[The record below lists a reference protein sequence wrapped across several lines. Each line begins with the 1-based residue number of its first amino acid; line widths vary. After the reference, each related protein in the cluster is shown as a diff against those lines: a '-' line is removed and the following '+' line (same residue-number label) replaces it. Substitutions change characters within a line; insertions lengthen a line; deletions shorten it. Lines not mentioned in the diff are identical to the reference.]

1 MQHSSFPLPERVANI
16 EMAPRA
22 IAYVR
27 EFTDRHREMRTLYRD
42 YRDIADVVNPDMDD
56 SKVVIRDSLPPL
68 KVQSGKTCGAGGV
81 RGFGLTSKRC
91 SRKMGAMELAGLLAS
106 RCADAV
112 PPTAAQPPAF
122 AALGLRSSAGP
133 DYAAIDFPC
142 WRTPRRLRM
151 KACSRCAP
159 SRSARSSPSGL
170 VSCSAPCYRAWCAAC
185 GRRRHSPNVWL
196 LTRRRTTRQPS
207 L

>member
-1 MQHSSFPLPERVANI
+1 
-16 EMAPRA
+16 MAPRA

-91 SRKMGAMELAGLLAS
+91 SRKIGAMELAGLLAS

-112 PPTAAQPPAF
+112 PQTAAQSPAF

-151 KACSRCAP
+151 KACSRCGH
-159 SRSARSSPSGL
+159 RARLGHL
-170 VSCSAPCYRAWCAAC
+170 RRVWCRA
-185 GRRRHSPNVWL
+185 RRRAIAHGVPRAAAAV
-196 LTRRRTTRQPS
+196 TRRTFGS
-207 L
+207 